1 MTSQS
6 VQAFIMSDATR
17 PSWFCATLAGLALFF
32 AATPV
37 PAQTQDAAGQ
47 TPLPAV
53 VIERIEVEE
62 VSNPPDFT
70 ARAEA
75 IEAVDIRARVPA
87 LLRTVAFEP
96 GQRVQAEIGSGSGGE
111 GRCK

>member
-32 AATPV
+32 AAPPV
-37 PAQTQDAAGQ
+37 PAQPQDAPGQ

-62 VSNPPDFT
+62 VTNTPQFT
-70 ARAEA
+70 ARAAA
-75 IEAVDIRARVPA
+75 IEQADLRAA
-87 LLRTVAFEP
+87 L
-96 GQRVQAEIGSGSGGE
+96 QRYLPTCASESGPKVRKRSV
-111 GRCK
+111 K